1 MNSRHLNSSEYKGIF
16 EENNKNV
23 DALIYSENI
32 QYYGNVLHIG
42 GSTNVFNNNIQLNHL
57 YINKDK
63 LEKEVEIY
71 NRNNNDQINTSDLI
85 NDYKTVLNGDNPSE
99 KLNRYTTWINDN
111 LYL

>member
-63 LEKEVEIY
+63 LEKEVVLSDTQ
-71 NRNNNDQINTSDLI
+71 NHKSVKTRVNTEEPYI
-85 NDYKTVLNGDNPSE
+85 
-99 KLNRYTTWINDN
+99 RH
-111 LYL
+111 